1 MKHLFW
7 ICWSAEMAASF
18 LGIANEITIQQL
30 TPNPW
35 SFAAALYLMM
45 VLAIRFGFEA
55 NRVSAL
61 MVALP
66 AMPLLLISSL
76 FSHKSHSEVKQFNSI

>member
-1 MKHLFW
+1 MKQLFW
-7 ICWSAEMAASF
+7 ICWSVEMAVSF
-18 LGIANEITIQQL
+18 FWIADEIKIREL
-30 TPNPW
+30 APNPW
-35 SFAAALYLMM
+35 SFVLALYLMM

-55 NRVSAL
+55 NRASAL
-61 MVALP
+61 LVALP